1 MTCMKRILFVLF
13 LATAMM
19 SCNNQ
24 EKERT
29 NILDL
34 EKNMVDGNGVL
45 NAASA
50 DKLIEAYMN
59 YAKKFPNDEMSP
71 DFLFKAVD
79 ISFAYNALNPQK
91 TINIINVLI
100 ENYPDFE
107 MSPMAMYIKG
117 FVYENQMGDYENA
130 LETYHQ
136 FLEKYP
142 DNPMAADVQST
153 INNLGIPLEELIKTF
168 EQ

>member
-29 NILDL
+29 NILEL

-79 ISFAYNALNPQK
+79 ISVAYNALNPQK
-91 TINIINVLI
+91 TIDITNVLI
-100 ENYPDFE
+100 DNYPDFE
-107 MSPMAMYIKG
+107 MTPMAMFIKG
-117 FVYENQMGDYENA
+117 FVYENQMNNYEKA
-130 LETYHQ
+130 LETYQQ
-136 FLEKYP
+136 FLERYP
-142 DNPMAADVQST
+142 DNPMATDVQTT
-153 INNLGIPLEELIKTF
+153 IKNIGIPLEELIKTF

>member
-1 MTCMKRILFVLF
+1 MTYMKRILFVLI
-13 LATAMM
+13 LATAMV

-29 NILDL
+29 NILEL

-59 YAKKFPNDEMSP
+59 YANQFPNDEMSP

-79 ISFAYNALNPQK
+79 ISVAYNALNPQK
-91 TINIINVLI
+91 TIDITNALI
-100 ENYPDFE
+100 DNYPDFE
-107 MSPMAMYIKG
+107 MTPMAMFIKG
-117 FVYENQMGDYENA
+117 FVYENQMKNYEKA
-130 LETYHQ
+130 LETYHK
-136 FLEKYP
+136 FLERYP
-142 DNPMAADVQST
+142 DNPMAADVQTT
-153 INNLGIPLEELIKTF
+153 INNIGIPLEELIKTF

>member
-1 MTCMKRILFVLF
+1 MKRILFVLF

>member
-153 INNLGIPLEELIKTF
+153 INNLGIPLEELIKTI

>member
-1 MTCMKRILFVLF
+1 MKRILFVLF
-13 LATAMM
+13 IATAMM

-50 DKLIEAYMN
+50 DKLIEAYLN
-59 YAKKFPNDEMSP
+59 YAKKYPKDEISP

>member
-50 DKLIEAYMN
+50 DKLIEAYLN
-59 YAKKFPNDEMSP
+59 YAKKYPKDEISP

-130 LETYHQ
+130 LETYNQ

>member
-1 MTCMKRILFVLF
+1 MKKLTLLLIIFF
-13 LATAMM
+13 AIATT
-19 SCNNQ
+19 SCNVQ
-24 EKERT
+24 KKEKK
-29 NILDL
+29 NIYSL
-34 EKNMVDGNGVL
+34 EKTMVDKNGVL
-45 NAASA
+45 NETSA
-50 DKLIEAYMN
+50 GTLIEAYLD
-59 YAKKFPNDEMSP
+59 YAKKYPKDEISP

-100 ENYPDFE
+100 ENYPGFE

>member
-13 LATAMM
+13 LAIAMM

-24 EKERT
+24 EKERA
-29 NILDL
+29 NILEL

-79 ISFAYNALNPQK
+79 ISVAYNALNPQK
-91 TINIINVLI
+91 TIDITNVLI
-100 ENYPDFE
+100 DNYPDFE
-107 MSPMAMYIKG
+107 MTPMAMFIKG
-117 FVYENQMGDYENA
+117 FVYENQMNNYEKA
-130 LETYHQ
+130 LDTYHQ
-136 FLEKYP
+136 FLDKYP
-142 DNPMAADVQST
+142 NNPMAADVQST
-153 INNLGIPLEELIKTF
+153 IKNIGIPLDELIKTF

>member
-13 LATAMM
+13 LAVAMM

-29 NILDL
+29 NILEL

-50 DKLIEAYMN
+50 DKLIESYMN
-59 YAKKFPNDEMSP
+59 YANKFPNDEMSP

-79 ISFAYNALNPQK
+79 ISVAYNALNPQK
-91 TINIINVLI
+91 TIDITNVLI
-100 ENYPDFE
+100 DNYPDFE
-107 MSPMAMYIKG
+107 MTPMAMFIKG
-117 FVYENQMGDYENA
+117 FVYENQMNNYEKA
-130 LETYHQ
+130 LDTYHQ
-136 FLEKYP
+136 FLGQ
-142 DNPMAADVQST
+142 A
-153 INNLGIPLEELIKTF
+153 
-168 EQ
+168 

>member
-130 LETYHQ
+130 LETYNQ

>member
-13 LATAMM
+13 IATAMM

-91 TINIINVLI
+91 TINIINLLI

-130 LETYHQ
+130 LETYNQ

>member
-1 MTCMKRILFVLF
+1 MKRILFVLF

-130 LETYHQ
+130 LETYNQ

-153 INNLGIPLEELIKTF
+153 INNLGIPLEELIKTI

>member
-13 LATAMM
+13 LATAMV

-24 EKERT
+24 EKERA
-29 NILDL
+29 NIIEL
-34 EKNMVDGNGVL
+34 EKNMVDENGVL
-45 NAASA
+45 NATSA
-50 DKLIEAYMN
+50 DQLIEAYQD

-71 DFLFKAVD
+71 EFLFKAVD
-79 ISFAYNALNPQK
+79 ISVAYNALNPQK
-91 TINIINVLI
+91 TIDITNVLI

-107 MSPMAMYIKG
+107 MTPMAMFIKG
-117 FVYENQMGDYENA
+117 FVYENQMNDYEKA
-130 LETYHQ
+130 LDTYHQ

-142 DNPMAADVQST
+142 NNPMAADVETT
-153 INNLGIPLEELIKTF
+153 IKNIGIPLEELIKTF

>member
-1 MTCMKRILFVLF
+1 MKRILFVLF

-130 LETYHQ
+130 LETYNQ

>member
-1 MTCMKRILFVLF
+1 MTCMKRILFVIF
-13 LATAMM
+13 LATAMV

-24 EKERT
+24 EKERA
-29 NILDL
+29 NIIEL
-34 EKNMVDGNGVL
+34 EKNMVDENGVL

-79 ISFAYNALNPQK
+79 ISVAYNALNPQK
-91 TINIINVLI
+91 TIDITNVLI
-100 ENYPDFE
+100 DNYPDFE
-107 MSPMAMYIKG
+107 MTPMAMFIKG
-117 FVYENQMGDYENA
+117 FVYENQMRDYEKA
-130 LETYHQ
+130 LDTYHQ
-136 FLEKYP
+136 FLDKYP
-142 DNPMAADVQST
+142 NNPMAADVQST
-153 INNLGIPLEELIKTF
+153 IKNIGIPLDELIKTF

>member
-1 MTCMKRILFVLF
+1 MKRILFVLF

-107 MSPMAMYIKG
+107 MTPMAMYIKG
-117 FVYENQMGDYENA
+117 FVYENQMGDYDNA
-130 LETYHQ
+130 LETYNQ

>member
-13 LATAMM
+13 IATAML

-29 NILDL
+29 NILEL

-45 NAASA
+45 NVASA
-50 DKLIEAYMN
+50 DKLIEAYLN
-59 YAKKFPNDEMSP
+59 YANQFPNDEISP

-79 ISFAYNALNPQK
+79 ISVAYNALNPQK
-91 TINIINVLI
+91 TIDITNVLI
-100 ENYPDFE
+100 NNYPDFE
-107 MSPMAMYIKG
+107 MTPMAMFIKG
-117 FVYENQMGDYENA
+117 FVYENQMNNYEKA
-130 LETYHQ
+130 LDTYHH
-136 FLEKYP
+136 FLDKYP
-142 DNPMAADVQST
+142 NNPMAADVEAS
-153 INNLGIPLEELIKTF
+153 IRNIGIPLDELIKTF

>member
-91 TINIINVLI
+91 TINIINLLI

-130 LETYHQ
+130 LETYNQ

>member
-1 MTCMKRILFVLF
+1 MKRILFVLF

-50 DKLIEAYMN
+50 DKLIEAYLN
-59 YAKKFPNDEMSP
+59 YAKKYPKDEISP

>member
-13 LATAMM
+13 LAVAMM

-29 NILDL
+29 NILEL
-34 EKNMVDGNGVL
+34 EKNMVDEKGAL

-50 DKLIEAYMN
+50 DKLINLYLD
-59 YAKKFPNDEMSP
+59 YAKKFPKDEMSP

-79 ISFAYNALNPQK
+79 ISVGYNALNPQK
-91 TINIINVLI
+91 TIDIINILI
-100 ENYPDFE
+100 AEYPDFE
-107 MSPMAMYIKG
+107 MTPMAMYIKG
-117 FVYENQMGDYENA
+117 FVYENQMYDLENA
-130 LETYHQ
+130 LDTYHQ

-142 DNPMAADVQST
+142 DNHLAADVQTT
-153 INNLGIPLEELIKTF
+153 IDHLGIPLEELIKTF